1 MNSKTVQSGI
11 LRVALLG
18 AVIMIIALI
27 LYYIFQYRQLN
38 AVREYSKKD
47 KEMLIDRVLSVTYHQ
62 YTNIVHD
69 NSAWDE
75 CYQAMCEGNDKW
87 LNDNI
92 GYMLDGYSSACVAMF
107 DTLGTI
113 KYINYAQGMDH
124 ITFFPFAGPDMG
136 NLFNEELFP
145 HFYAQFEGKTFVY
158 FGTCLVSAASINS
171 RNEKPRGYMFMVKEI
186 AEEDVKGMSIALGGM
201 TMTIAQDDKEYAQK
215 VEELNPMAVT
225 NREMLDYTKKHV
237 AYMCFAYEDML
248 SKQLNQ
254 FVPIFLIISFLCL
267 GIFFAIMLY
276 VKVKVTKPLS
286 QIDES
291 FKSEKTDSI
300 IPLKDETNE
309 FGIISRMMEDFFEQ
323 KNSLKQLNEELAT
336 QKSEILMQNEAL
348 QQQKEEILV
357 QSENVNMLNEE
368 LRTINDDL
376 AAQKLLLEMRNHE
389 ITAANNQLTSG
400 INYASRLQSAMVQA
414 VAPNYSIFR
423 NYFVIYHPKDIVGG
437 DFYFAKKVNNLIIA
451 AMGDCTGH
459 GVPGAIL
466 ASMGLSFLNE
476 LINDHK
482 GGEIMPGEILDELR
496 KKVTSALGL
505 DQDGQLRN
513 DGMDIALLIYD
524 ATTGLGHYAGAQR
537 PMVLVRDNTIQ
548 TIKGDSMPI
557 GHFILDKNFSTVTI
571 QLQTNDKIYLYSD
584 GCTDQNGGEFN
595 RKIMSKNFKDK
606 ILEFSTMPF
615 EKQKGAL
622 EKFIFD
628 WKGDKMQ
635 TDDITLLAFEI

>member
-11 LRVALLG
+11 LRVALIG
-18 AVIMIIALI
+18 AIMMIIALI

-75 CYQAMCEGNDKW
+75 CYQAMCEGNKKW

-113 KYINYAQGMDH
+113 KYINYAQGMEN
-124 ITFFPFAGPDMG
+124 IKFFPFAGPDMG
-136 NLFNEELFP
+136 NLFTEELFP

-158 FGTCLVSAASINS
+158 FGTCLVSAAKINS

-186 AEEDVKGMSIALGGM
+186 AAEDVKGMSIALGGM
-201 TMTIAQDDKEYAQK
+201 TLTIAQDDNEYAK
-215 VEELNPMAVT
+215 KIEELDPMAVT

-300 IPLKDETNE
+300 LPLKTETNE
-309 FGIISRMMEDFFEQ
+309 FGIISRMMEDFFQQ
-323 KNSLKQLNEELAT
+323 KDSLKMLNVELAT
-336 QKSEILMQNEAL
+336 QKEEMLVQNETL
-348 QQQKEEILV
+348 QQQKEELLV
-357 QSENVNMLNEE
+357 QSENVSRLNEQ
-368 LRTINDDL
+368 LRTINEDL
-376 AAQKLLLEMRNHE
+376 AAQKVLLELRNHE
-389 ITAANNQLTSG
+389 VTAANEQLTSG
-400 INYASRLQSAMVQA
+400 INYASRLQTAMVQA

-437 DFYFAKKVNNLIIA
+437 DFYFAKKVNNQIIA

-476 LINDHK
+476 LINDQK
-482 GGEIMPGEILDELR
+482 GHDIMPGEILDALR
-496 KKVTSALGL
+496 TKVRSALGL
-505 DQDGQLRN
+505 DQEGQLRN
-513 DGMDIALLIYD
+513 DGMDIALLIYNEN
-524 ATTGLGHYAGAQR
+524 TRLGYYAGAQR
-537 PMVLVRDNTIQ
+537 PMVLVRDGAVQ

-557 GHFILDKNFSTVTI
+557 GHYILDKNFSSTMV
-571 QLQTNDKIYLYSD
+571 QLQENDKIYLYSD
-584 GCTDQNGGEFN
+584 GCTDQNGGALN

-606 ILEFSTMPF
+606 ILEFSTLPF
-615 EKQKGAL
+615 ERQKTAL
-622 EKFIFD
+622 TNFIYD
-628 WKGDKMQ
+628 WKGDKPQ

>member
-1 MNSKTVQSGI
+1 
-11 LRVALLG
+11 
-18 AVIMIIALI
+18 
-27 LYYIFQYRQLN
+27 
-38 AVREYSKKD
+38 
-47 KEMLIDRVLSVTYHQ
+47 
-62 YTNIVHD
+62 
-69 NSAWDE
+69 
-75 CYQAMCEGNDKW
+75 
-87 LNDNI
+87 
-92 GYMLDGYSSACVAMF
+92 
-107 DTLGTI
+107 
-113 KYINYAQGMDH
+113 
-124 ITFFPFAGPDMG
+124 
-136 NLFNEELFP
+136 
-145 HFYAQFEGKTFVY
+145 
-158 FGTCLVSAASINS
+158 
-171 RNEKPRGYMFMVKEI
+171 
-186 AEEDVKGMSIALGGM
+186 
-201 TMTIAQDDKEYAQK
+201 
-215 VEELNPMAVT
+215 
-225 NREMLDYTKKHV
+225 
-237 AYMCFAYEDML
+237 
-248 SKQLNQ
+248 
-254 FVPIFLIISFLCL
+254 
-267 GIFFAIMLY
+267 
-276 VKVKVTKPLS
+276 
-286 QIDES
+286 
-291 FKSEKTDSI
+291 
-300 IPLKDETNE
+300 
-309 FGIISRMMEDFFEQ
+309 
-323 KNSLKQLNEELAT
+323 
-336 QKSEILMQNEAL
+336 MQNEAL

-482 GGEIMPGEILDELR
+482 GSDILPGEILDELR

-557 GHFILDKNFSTVTI
+557 GHFILDKKFSTVTI

>member
-18 AVIMIIALI
+18 AIIMIIVLI

-47 KEMLIDRVLSVTYHQ
+47 KEMLIDRILSVTYHQ

-75 CYQAMCEGNDKW
+75 CYQAMCEGNKKW

-92 GYMLDGYSSACVAMF
+92 GYMVDGYSSACVAMF
-107 DTLGTI
+107 DTLGVI
-113 KYINYAQGMDH
+113 KYINFAQGMENID
-124 ITFFPFAGPDMG
+124 FFPFASPDMG

-158 FGTCLVSAASINS
+158 FGACLVSAANINS
-171 RNEKPRGYMFMVKEI
+171 RNEKQRGYMFMVKEI
-186 AEEDVKGMSIALGGM
+186 AEEDVSGMSIALGGM
-201 TMTIAQDDKEYAQK
+201 HMTIALDDKAYADTVK
-215 VEELNPMAVT
+215 ALDPMAVT
-225 NREMLDYTKKHV
+225 NREMLDYKKKHV

-254 FVPIFLIISFLCL
+254 FIPIFLLISLLCL

-323 KNSLKQLNEELAT
+323 KDSLKKLNLELAT
-336 QKSEILMQNEAL
+336 QKSEIMMQNEAL

-357 QSENVNMLNEE
+357 QSENVSMLNEQ

-400 INYASRLQSAMVQA
+400 INYASRLQTAMVQA
-414 VAPNYSIFR
+414 VAPNYNIFR
-423 NYFVIYHPKDIVGG
+423 NYFVIYYPKDIVGG
-437 DFYFAKKVNNLIIA
+437 DFYFAKKVNNQIIA

-482 GGEIMPGEILDELR
+482 DEELMPGEILDALR
-496 KKVTSALGL
+496 KKVTSALGI

-513 DGMDIALLIYD
+513 DGMDIALLIYNEN
-524 ATTGLGHYAGAQR
+524 TLKGHYAGAQR
-537 PMVLVRDNTIQ
+537 PMVLVRNNEIQ

-557 GHFILDKNFSTVTI
+557 GHFILDKNFTSIGI
-571 QLQTNDKIYLYSD
+571 QLQANDKIYLYSD
-584 GCTDQNGGEFN
+584 GCTDQNGGTLN
-595 RKIMSKNFKDK
+595 RKIMSKTFKDK
-606 ILEFSTMPF
+606 LLQYSNMQF
-615 EKQKGAL
+615 ERQKAAI

-628 WKGDKMQ
+628 WKGNKMQ
-635 TDDITLLAFEI
+635 TDDITLLAFEV

>member
-1 MNSKTVQSGI
+1 
-11 LRVALLG
+11 
-18 AVIMIIALI
+18 
-27 LYYIFQYRQLN
+27 
-38 AVREYSKKD
+38 
-47 KEMLIDRVLSVTYHQ
+47 
-62 YTNIVHD
+62 
-69 NSAWDE
+69 
-75 CYQAMCEGNDKW
+75 
-87 LNDNI
+87 
-92 GYMLDGYSSACVAMF
+92 
-107 DTLGTI
+107 
-113 KYINYAQGMDH
+113 
-124 ITFFPFAGPDMG
+124 
-136 NLFNEELFP
+136 
-145 HFYAQFEGKTFVY
+145 
-158 FGTCLVSAASINS
+158 
-171 RNEKPRGYMFMVKEI
+171 
-186 AEEDVKGMSIALGGM
+186 
-201 TMTIAQDDKEYAQK
+201 
-215 VEELNPMAVT
+215 
-225 NREMLDYTKKHV
+225 
-237 AYMCFAYEDML
+237 
-248 SKQLNQ
+248 
-254 FVPIFLIISFLCL
+254 
-267 GIFFAIMLY
+267 MLY

-300 IPLKDETNE
+300 IPLKSETNE

-323 KNSLKQLNEELAT
+323 KDSLKKLNDELAS

-400 INYASRLQSAMVQA
+400 INYASRLQTAMVQA

-513 DGMDIALLIYD
+513 DGMDIALLIYNE
-524 ATTGLGHYAGAQR
+524 TTNLGYYAGAQR
-537 PMVLVRDNTIQ
+537 PLVMVRNNEIQ

-557 GHFILDKNFSTVTI
+557 GHFILDKQFTSVMV
-571 QLQTNDKIYLYSD
+571 QLQPNDKIYLYSD

-595 RKIMSKNFKDK
+595 RKIMSKYFKEK
-606 ILEFSTMPF
+606 LLEFSTMPF
-615 EKQKGAL
+615 EQQKGAI

-635 TDDITLLAFEI
+635 TDGFYKYWIGCYRSYEEAQQAEMGMNLKQSFIVCFNDGQQIHVTEAQQIEANLID